1 MVEADSERDERS
13 QEPVGDGGR
22 RILDEA
28 ARRFQESGYAETSL
42 RDVAAGAGMKAGSL
56 YYHFES
62 KEALLIAILERGMS
76 YMVDAFTAVAD
87 RRVVAGSD
95 PDPDAAFSRLAD
107 HVAAHLSALH
117 GNRAYTA
124 AHVTLFR
131 TAPESVRQAVV
142 PIRDNYER
150 SWTELLASL
159 LPGRDRE
166 EISMLRLA
174 LFGAMNASVEWL
186 DAGRGNI
193 DKFAEL
199 VAEQFW
205 FGVAE
210 RPAALG
216 DGRRQ

>member
-1 MVEADSERDERS
+1 MGAVRSTVEADLER
-13 QEPVGDGGR
+13 DGGR

-76 YMVDAFTAVAD
+76 YMVDAFDMVAD

-95 PDPDAAFSRLAD
+95 PDHDAAFSRLAD

-131 TAPESVRQAVV
+131 TAPKSVRRAVV

-159 LPGRDRE
+159 LPERDPK

-193 DKFAEL
+193 DQFAEL

-205 FGVAE
+205 FGVVE
-210 RPAALG
+210 RPASLG
-216 DGRRQ
+216 DGRKE